1 MSQTEGLS
9 DQRVKIVL
17 RRFHPETPREIV
29 RGIITQVDESGVR
42 VSGRIFQ
49 ETRNDESGQVEERP
63 VDITNKTYWVP
74 FNSIRISEII
84 PSKSISEREDTA
96 IQRRKPLRPQDV
108 NRRSA
113 LE

>member
-1 MSQTEGLS
+1 MSQTEGLL
-9 DQRVKIVL
+9 DKRVKIVL

-49 ETRNDESGQVEERP
+49 ETRDSESGQAEERP
-63 VDITNKTYWVP
+63 VDVANKTYWVP

-84 PSKSISEREDTA
+84 PSKSVSEREDTE
-96 IQRRKPLRPQDV
+96 IQRRRPLRPQEV
-108 NRRSA
+108 SRRSA

>member
-1 MSQTEGLS
+1 MSQTEGLL

-49 ETRNDESGQVEERP
+49 EFRNESGSAVEERP
-63 VDITNKTYWVP
+63 VEATNKTYWIP

-84 PSKSISEREDTA
+84 PTKSISEREDTEV
-96 IQRRKPLRPQDV
+96 QRRKPLRPQEV
-108 NRRSA
+108 SRRSA